1 MEEVVVLKFAHAKST
16 KNTNK
21 FDEVGVKAGE
31 RPKAGSIYLV
41 KELSDGLSELEV
53 TIKGQ

>member
-1 MEEVVVLKFAHAKST
+1 MEDVIKLKFAHAKET

-21 FDEVGVKAGE
+21 FDEVGVAQGD
-31 RPKAGSIYLV
+31 RPKVGSIYLV
-41 KELSDGLSELEV
+41 KELSEGLSEIEV

>member
-1 MEEVVVLKFAHAKST
+1 MEDIVTLKFAHSKST

-21 FDEVGVKAGE
+21 FDEVGVPKDQ

-41 KELSDGLSELEV
+41 KELSDGLTELEV
-53 TIKGQ
+53 VIRGQ

>member
-1 MEEVVVLKFAHAKST
+1 MEEVVTLKFAHAKST

-21 FDEVGVKAGE
+21 FDETGVKVGE
-31 RPKAGSIYLV
+31 RPKVGSIYLV

>member
-1 MEEVVVLKFAHAKST
+1 MNDIITLKFAHSKET

-21 FDEVGVKAGE
+21 FDEVGVALGDRAKV
-31 RPKAGSIYLV
+31 GSIYLT
-41 KELSDGLSELEV
+41 KDLSEGLTELEV